1 MRVLVTGASGFVG
14 RHLLP
19 MLQPGLSQGYSKL
32 TCWSRAV
39 HGDVL
44 SYDDRSIVLE
54 MIEPDVV
61 IHLAWLKTGTD
72 AYDLDPSNHLWAR
85 QTVDF
90 AEEVV
95 TRGSRFLGIGSAIED
110 DLRID
115 SHYAVA
121 KRHAAE
127 GVLAVGG
134 PKSLSTWLRPSWIFD
149 FVERRPRVIREA
161 ARSASV
167 GIPFKPRNP
176 QAQRD
181 FIHVDDVATAIR
193 WALNNRS
200 QGSMDICSGQLTS
213 VAALLSAY
221 DSWRGGPPQGL
232 AHQSDGQGLSSLFA
246 RVSQDLDG
254 FDWQPRQTARILGT
268 FWTTADTQ

>member
-19 MLQPGLSQGYSKL
+19 MLQPGLTQEYSEL

-54 MIEPDVV
+54 MVEPDAV

-72 AYDLDPSNHLWAR
+72 AYDVDPSNHLWAR
-85 QTVDF
+85 ETMNF

-95 TRGSRFLGIGSAIED
+95 ARGSRFVGIGSAIED

-176 QAQRD
+176 QAQWD

-193 WALNNRS
+193 WALDNHS
-200 QGSMDICSGQLTS
+200 QGCTYICSGQLTS
-213 VAALLSAY
+213 VSALLSAY
-221 DSWRGGPPQGL
+221 DSWRGGSSQVLAAQSIDVLPSPPSPRDPEDRDGL
-232 AHQSDGQGLSSLFA
+232 
-246 RVSQDLDG
+246 
-254 FDWQPRQTARILGT
+254 DWEPRQTARILGR
-268 FWTTADTQ
+268 FWNI